1 MVHGEQVA
9 LQPVG
14 VAEGLRAE
22 RAEEQPRSAGRPQ
35 RGDGRLAQLL
45 GQRHSLQLGQASV
58 EGAAA
63 VHGGHLGQAA
73 GVVQRVGDDSPV
85 VLYLCSTV
93 RKGFHDF

>member
-22 RAEEQPRSAGRPQ
+22 RAEEQPRARRPQ
-35 RGDGRLAQLL
+35 RGHGGLAQLL